1 MHLLMKSQAQS
12 EGSTELR
19 DYFSFAK
26 IATLE
31 VIPVIL
37 GLLTKQDEDAADD
50 EYNISRA
57 AYQCLQLWASC
68 VQNPIVAPVLQFV
81 EKNLRAEDWHL
92 RDAAVS
98 AFGAITEGP
107 DPKMLDPLIKQALPP
122 LIGMMDDPVIQVKD
136 SAAYALG
143 RICAYNHTAI
153 DPTEHLPPLIASLF
167 TGLAAHPKIASS
179 CCWALMNLAE
189 QFSSAPDAQR
199 NPLTPHFQASVSH
212 LLLVTERP
220 DADNNLRTAAY
231 EVLNAFVNN
240 AAIESLPL
248 VADLSNVI
256 LERLEKTIPMQ
267 SQVVSIEDKM
277 TLEEMQVSLTSVVV
291 AIIGRLDAEIKPQG
305 DRIMKVSLELL
316 DSSGAR
322 TPVPDIVFTAVGNLA
337 SALDADFFPYMEH
350 FAPYL
355 FKGLEN
361 QEDPSIC
368 SMSIG
373 LVSDITRALGD
384 RVQPWCDGFMNRLLQ
399 NLQVRTIIDCAKLKL
414 ISFQSQTFTQQFKP
428 AILQTFGDI
437 AQAIG
442 GAFETYLPVVVTVL
456 GQASLV
462 KAGPEAPFEM
472 HEYIVSLREG
482 IMDAWDGIILASI
495 IANKPQMVAPNVE
508 SIMHLVHS
516 VFVDQNR
523 SESLMRSS
531 MGVIGYVFPNL
542 KCLVLKSI

>member
-1 MHLLMKSQAQS
+1 M
-12 EGSTELR
+12 
-19 DYFSFAK
+19 
-26 IATLE
+26 E

-37 GLLTKQDEDAADD
+37 QLLTKQDEDAADD

-92 RDAAVS
+92 RDAAVA

-107 DPKMLDPLIKQALPP
+107 DPKMLEPLIKQALPV
-122 LIGMMDDPVIQVKD
+122 LIGMMDDPVVQVKD

-143 RICAYNHTAI
+143 RICAFNHQAI

-189 QFSSAPDAQR
+189 QFGCTPDNLQT
-199 NPLTPHFQASVSH
+199 NPLTPHFQASVAH
-212 LLLVTERP
+212 LLQVTERP

-240 AAIESLPL
+240 AANESLPL

-267 SQVVSIEDKM
+267 AQVVSVEDKM
-277 TLEEMQVSLTSVVV
+277 MLEEMQVSLTSVVA
-291 AIIGRLDAEIKPQG
+291 AIIARLDSEIKPLG
-305 DRIMKVSLELL
+305 DRIMKASLELL
-316 DSSGAR
+316 NSSSGRSA
-322 TPVPDIVFTAVGNLA
+322 VPDIVFSVIGSLA
-337 SALDADFFPYMEH
+337 SALEEGFAPYMEH

-361 QEDPSIC
+361 IEDPSIC

-373 LVSDITRALGD
+373 LVSDITRALGEK
-384 RVQPWCDGFMNRLLQ
+384 VQPYCDGFMNKLLQ
-399 NLQVRTIIDCAKLKL
+399 NLQVSCTSR
-414 ISFQSQTFTQQFKP
+414 
-428 AILQTFGDI
+428 
-437 AQAIG
+437 
-442 GAFETYLPVVVTVL
+442 
-456 GQASLV
+456 
-462 KAGPEAPFEM
+462 
-472 HEYIVSLREG
+472 LR
-482 IMDAWDGIILASI
+482 
-495 IANKPQMVAPNVE
+495 
-508 SIMHLVHS
+508 H
-516 VFVDQNR
+516 F
-523 SESLMRSS
+523 
-531 MGVIGYVFPNL
+531 
-542 KCLVLKSI
+542 